1 MSGVFWKA
9 WRDSRYTGARRAF
22 GGTRG
27 LLGDVGGVLELFGD
41 VRGNQGL
48 YGMSGVYW
56 GWKGLYVLMG
66 QKGYRGYLALLGGVG
81 SVRGPFGVSRGMK
94 ECRGCIWGGKWT
106 GSLTTLG
113 PSPWY

>member
-9 WRDSRYTGARRAF
+9 GTLGTQGPF

-56 GWKGLYVLMG
+56 GWKVLYG
-66 QKGYRGYLALLGGVG
+66 ARRGIGV
-81 SVRGPFGVSRGMK
+81 
-94 ECRGCIWGGKWT
+94 IWG
-106 GSLTTLG
+106 S
-113 PSPWY
+113 